1 MAETVRGLNIKLT
14 LDGKDLQNELNNI
27 KANLEEQQK
36 DLKAINAS
44 LRYDSSN
51 LDLWKKKQEALN
63 GILEDTKK
71 KLENLKEQLEKA
83 KIALELGEI
92 SEKEFNQ
99 LRRNVQYAEADVAKL
114 NKQIKETDEKIDSL
128 GSIDLS
134 KLSKVGSS
142 LSKYVT
148 APILG
153 AVSALTALSVKSA
166 ATADELGDTAS
177 KIGVSVESLQKW
189 NYVAKVFAV
198 ENDVM
203 LKALTK
209 TNNIL
214 GEISKGNIP
223 GCVTALDTLGI
234 SYESLNGLSADA
246 AFEKIRNALAGVEDE
261 TLRVGLANEIF
272 GEKIGTD
279 LQQLLSAS
287 SSEINNFKNECEE
300 LGLITEEEAE
310 SSAKFND
317 ELDKVKQQL
326 QTLGVELAQI
336 LLPIMTEFLTT
347 LKDSIIPKISEWAN
361 KLANMNDTTKK
372 TILVVLGLVAAIGPA
387 IKIITTV
394 VPIVKGLSA
403 ALTATGTS
411 GFFAGTG
418 ISAATLGIGALIAI
432 LVMALTQ
439 SEQFKEIIAEI
450 GELLMQLLEPI
461 FEIME
466 VISDALMPII
476 EMVME
481 VLQAVINLLTPI
493 LDALLM
499 PISAV
504 LQVIGQILN
513 AFMPLITI
521 LANLIKSVIAPVLK
535 VLYALLEPIFTIL
548 NAIIEAIKWILD
560 HTVGWLMDIVNGAI
574 DWFSDTFLGGSSNES
589 SQNTVNNSTT
599 NNVTINTTSS
609 EFDVD
614 SINEALGGSYL

>member
-27 KANLEEQQK
+27 KANLKEQQK

-44 LRYDSSN
+44 LRYDSTN

-83 KIALELGEI
+83 KTALELGEI

-128 GSIDLS
+128 SSIDLS

-142 LSKYVT
+142 LTKYVT

-223 GCVTALDTLGI
+223 GCVAALDTLGI

-287 SSEINNFKNECEE
+287 SSEIDNFKNECEE
-300 LGLITEEEAE
+300 LGLITEEEVE

-336 LLPIMTEFLTT
+336 LLPIMTEFLAT

-411 GFFAGTG
+411 GFFAGAG

-439 SEQFKEIIAEI
+439 SEQFKEIIQEI

-476 EMVME
+476 DMVME

-513 AFMPLITI
+513 AFMPLITV

-599 NNVTINTTSS
+599 NNVTINTSSS

>member
-27 KANLEEQQK
+27 KANLKEQQK

-51 LDLWKKKQEALN
+51 LDLWKKKQGTLN

-83 KIALELGEI
+83 KTALELGEI

-114 NKQIKETDEKIDSL
+114 NKQIKETDEKIDGLS
-128 GSIDLS
+128 SIDLS

-142 LSKYVT
+142 LTKYVT

-246 AFEKIRNALAGVEDE
+246 AFEKIRNALANVEDE

-300 LGLITEEEAE
+300 LGLITEEEVE

-372 TILVVLGLVAAIGPA
+372 TILVVLGLVAAIGPV

-411 GFFAGTG
+411 GYFAGAG

-439 SEQFKEIIAEI
+439 SEQFKEIIQEI

-476 EMVME
+476 DMVME

-493 LDALLM
+493 LDALLT

-513 AFMPLITI
+513 AFMPLITV

-574 DWFSDTFLGGSSNES
+574 DWFSDTFLGGNSNES
-589 SQNTVNNSTT
+589 SQNTVNNQTT
-599 NNVTINTTSS
+599 NNVTINTSSS

>member
-27 KANLEEQQK
+27 KANLKEQQK

-51 LDLWKKKQEALN
+51 LDLWKKKQETLN

-114 NKQIKETDEKIDSL
+114 NKQIKETDEKIDNLSN
-128 GSIDLS
+128 IDLS

-142 LSKYVT
+142 LTKYVT

-209 TNNIL
+209 TNNLL

-223 GCVTALDTLGI
+223 GCVTALDALGI
-234 SYESLNGLSADA
+234 SYESLNGLSADQ
-246 AFEKIRNALAGVEDE
+246 AFEKIRNALANVEDE

-300 LGLITEEEAE
+300 LGLITEEEVE

-361 KLANMNDTTKK
+361 KLASMNDTTKK
-372 TILVVLGLVAAIGPA
+372 TILVVLGLVAAIGPV

-394 VPIVKGLSA
+394 IPIVKGLSS
-403 ALTATGTS
+403 ALTATGTI
-411 GFFAGTG
+411 GFFAGAG

-439 SEQFKEIIAEI
+439 SEQFKEIIQEV

-476 EMVME
+476 DMVME

-513 AFMPLITI
+513 AFMPLITV

-574 DWFSDTFLGGSSNES
+574 DWFSDTFLGGSNNES
-589 SQNTVNNSTT
+589 SQNTVNNQTT
-599 NNVTINTTSS
+599 NNVTINTSSS

>member
-27 KANLEEQQK
+27 KTNLKEQQK

-83 KIALELGEI
+83 KTALELGEI

-99 LRRNVQYAEADVAKL
+99 LRRNVQYAETDVAKL

-209 TNNIL
+209 TNNLL

-246 AFEKIRNALAGVEDE
+246 AFEKIRNALANVEDE

-300 LGLITEEEAE
+300 LGLITEEEVE

-361 KLANMNDTTKK
+361 KLANINDTTKK

-411 GFFAGTG
+411 GFFAGAG

-476 EMVME
+476 DMVME

-493 LDALLM
+493 LDALLV
-499 PISAV
+499 PISVV

-521 LANLIKSVIAPVLK
+521 LANLIKSVIVPVLK

-589 SQNTVNNSTT
+589 SQNTFNNQTT
-599 NNVTINTTSS
+599 NNVTINTSSS

>member
-27 KANLEEQQK
+27 KANLKEQQK

-44 LRYDSSN
+44 LRYDSTN

-83 KIALELGEI
+83 KTALELGEI

-198 ENDVM
+198 ENEVM

-209 TNNIL
+209 TNNLL

-300 LGLITEEEAE
+300 LGLITEEEVE

-361 KLANMNDTTKK
+361 KLANMNDKTKK

-411 GFFAGTG
+411 GFFAGAG

-439 SEQFKEIIAEI
+439 SEQFKEIIQEI

-574 DWFSDTFLGGSSNES
+574 DWFSDTFLGGSNSES

-599 NNVTINTTSS
+599 NNVTINTSSS

>member
-27 KANLEEQQK
+27 KANLKEQQK

-51 LDLWKKKQEALN
+51 LELWKKKQEALN
-63 GILEDTKK
+63 AILEDTKK

-83 KIALELGEI
+83 KTALELGEI

-128 GSIDLS
+128 SSIDLS

-142 LSKYVT
+142 LTKYVT

-246 AFEKIRNALAGVEDE
+246 AFERIRNALAGVEDE

-287 SSEINNFKNECEE
+287 SSEIDNFKNECEE
-300 LGLITEEEAE
+300 LGLITEEEVE

-411 GFFAGTG
+411 GFFAGAG

-574 DWFSDTFLGGSSNES
+574 DWFSDTFLGGSNNES
-589 SQNTVNNSTT
+589 NQSTVNNSTT
-599 NNVTINTTSS
+599 NNVTINTSSS

>member
-27 KANLEEQQK
+27 KANLKEQQK

-51 LDLWKKKQEALN
+51 LDLWRKKQEALN

-83 KIALELGEI
+83 KTALELGEI

-114 NKQIKETDEKIDSL
+114 NKQIKETDEKIDRL

-198 ENDVM
+198 ENEVM

-209 TNNIL
+209 TNNLL

-234 SYESLNGLSADA
+234 SYESLNGLSADQ

-287 SSEINNFKNECEE
+287 SSEINNFKSECEE
-300 LGLITEEEAE
+300 LGLITEEEVE

-347 LKDSIIPKISEWAN
+347 LKDSIIPKVSEWAN

-387 IKIITTV
+387 IKIITTII
-394 VPIVKGLSA
+394 PIVKGLSA
-403 ALTATGTS
+403 SLTATGTS
-411 GFFAGTG
+411 GFFAGAG

-432 LVMALTQ
+432 LIMALTQ
-439 SEQFKEIIAEI
+439 SEQFKEIITEI
-450 GELLMQLLEPI
+450 GELLMDLLEPI

-481 VLQAVINLLTPI
+481 VLQAVVNLLTPI

-574 DWFSDTFLGGSSNES
+574 DWFSDTFLGGSSNEN
-589 SQNTVNNSTT
+589 SQSTVNNQTT
-599 NNVTINTTSS
+599 NNVTINTSSS

>member
-27 KANLEEQQK
+27 KANLKEQQK

-51 LDLWKKKQEALN
+51 LDLWKKKQEVLN

-83 KIALELGEI
+83 RTALELGEI

-128 GSIDLS
+128 SSIDLS

-142 LSKYVT
+142 LTKYVT

-198 ENDVM
+198 ENEVM

-234 SYESLNGLSADA
+234 SYESLSGLSADQ
-246 AFEKIRNALAGVEDE
+246 AFEKIRNALANVEDE

-300 LGLITEEEAE
+300 LGLITDEEVE

-403 ALTATGTS
+403 VLTATGTS
-411 GFFAGTG
+411 GFFAGAG

-476 EMVME
+476 DMVME

-574 DWFSDTFLGGSSNES
+574 DWFSDTFLGGNNNES
-589 SQNTVNNSTT
+589 SQSTVNNQTT
-599 NNVTINTTSS
+599 NNVTINTSSS

>member
-27 KANLEEQQK
+27 KANLKEQQK
-36 DLKAINAS
+36 DLKSINAS

-83 KIALELGEI
+83 RTALELGEI

-134 KLSKVGSS
+134 KLSKVGSN
-142 LSKYVT
+142 LTKYVT

-166 ATADELGDTAS
+166 ATADELGDIAS
-177 KIGVSVESLQKW
+177 KIGISVESLQKW

-246 AFEKIRNALAGVEDE
+246 AFERIRNALANVEDE

-300 LGLITEEEAE
+300 LGFITEEEVE

-361 KLANMNDTTKK
+361 KLSNMNDTKKK

-411 GFFAGTG
+411 GYFAGAG

-439 SEQFKEIIAEI
+439 SEQFKEIIQEI

-535 VLYALLEPIFTIL
+535 VLYTLLEPIFTIL

-574 DWFSDTFLGGSSNES
+574 DWFSDTFLGGSSNEN
-589 SQNTVNNSTT
+589 SQSTVNNQTT
-599 NNVTINTTSS
+599 NNVTINTSSS

>member
-27 KANLEEQQK
+27 KANLKEQQK

-51 LDLWKKKQEALN
+51 LDLRKKKQETLN

-71 KLENLKEQLEKA
+71 KLDNLKEQLEKA
-83 KIALELGEI
+83 KTALELGEI

-189 NYVAKVFAV
+189 NYVAKVFAI
-198 ENDVM
+198 ENEVM

-246 AFEKIRNALAGVEDE
+246 AFEKIRNALANVKDE

-300 LGLITEEEAE
+300 LGLITEEEVE

-347 LKDSIIPKISEWAN
+347 LKDSIIPKISEWAD

-411 GFFAGTG
+411 GFFAGAG

-432 LVMALTQ
+432 LIMALTQ
-439 SEQFKEIIAEI
+439 SEQFKEIIADI

-466 VISDALMPII
+466 VISEALMPII

-493 LDALLM
+493 LDALLL

-589 SQNTVNNSTT
+589 NQNTVNNQTT
-599 NNVTINTTSS
+599 NNVTINTSSS

-614 SINEALGGSYL
+614 SINEALGRSYL

>member
-27 KANLEEQQK
+27 KANLKEQQK

-44 LRYDSSN
+44 LRYDSTN

-83 KIALELGEI
+83 KTALELGEI

-128 GSIDLS
+128 SSIDLS

-198 ENDVM
+198 ENEVM

-209 TNNIL
+209 TNNLL

-234 SYESLNGLSADA
+234 SYESLRGLSADA

-300 LGLITEEEAE
+300 LGLITEEEVE

-411 GFFAGTG
+411 GFFAGVG

-439 SEQFKEIIAEI
+439 SEQFKEIIQEI

-476 EMVME
+476 DMVME

-535 VLYALLEPIFTIL
+535 VLYVLLEPIFTIL

-589 SQNTVNNSTT
+589 SQSTVNNQTT
-599 NNVTINTTSS
+599 NNVTINTSS
-609 EFDVD
+609 NEFDVD

>member
-27 KANLEEQQK
+27 KANLKEQQK

-83 KIALELGEI
+83 RTALELGEI

-142 LSKYVT
+142 FTKYVT

-287 SSEINNFKNECEE
+287 SSEINNFKSECEE
-300 LGLITEEEAE
+300 LGLITDEEVE

-347 LKDSIIPKISEWAN
+347 LKDSIIPKVSEWAN
-361 KLANMNDTTKK
+361 KLANMNDTAKK

-411 GFFAGTG
+411 GFFAGAG

-439 SEQFKEIIAEI
+439 SEQFKEIIQEI

-574 DWFSDTFLGGSSNES
+574 DWFSDTFLGGSSNEN
-589 SQNTVNNSTT
+589 SQSTVNNQTT
-599 NNVTINTTSS
+599 NNVTINTSSS

>member
-27 KANLEEQQK
+27 KANLKEQQK

-83 KIALELGEI
+83 KTALELGAI

-128 GSIDLS
+128 SGIDLS

-142 LSKYVT
+142 LTKYVT

-177 KIGVSVESLQKW
+177 KIGISVESLQKW

-198 ENDVM
+198 ENEVM

-209 TNNIL
+209 TNNLL

-300 LGLITEEEAE
+300 LGLITEAEVE

-372 TILVVLGLVAAIGPA
+372 TILVVLGLVAAIGPV

-411 GFFAGTG
+411 GYFAGAG

-439 SEQFKEIIAEI
+439 SEQFKEIIQEI

-574 DWFSDTFLGGSSNES
+574 DWFSDTFLGGNSNES
-589 SQNTVNNSTT
+589 NQNTVNNQTT
-599 NNVTINTTSS
+599 NNVTINTSSS

>member
-27 KANLEEQQK
+27 KANLKEQQK

-51 LDLWKKKQEALN
+51 LDLWKKKQETLN

-114 NKQIKETDEKIDSL
+114 NKQIKETDEKIDNLSN
-128 GSIDLS
+128 IDLS
-134 KLSKVGSS
+134 RLSKVGSS
-142 LSKYVT
+142 LTKYVT

-209 TNNIL
+209 TNNLL

-223 GCVTALDTLGI
+223 GCVTALDALGI
-234 SYESLNGLSADA
+234 SYESLNGLSADQ
-246 AFEKIRNALAGVEDE
+246 AFEKIRNALANVEDE

-300 LGLITEEEAE
+300 LGLITEEEVE

-361 KLANMNDTTKK
+361 KLASMNDTTKK
-372 TILVVLGLVAAIGPA
+372 TILVVLGLVAAIGPV

-394 VPIVKGLSA
+394 IPIVKGLSA

-411 GFFAGTG
+411 GFFAGAG

-439 SEQFKEIIAEI
+439 SEQFKEIIQEI

-476 EMVME
+476 DMVME

-513 AFMPLITI
+513 AFMPLITV

-574 DWFSDTFLGGSSNES
+574 DWFSDTFLGGSNNES
-589 SQNTVNNSTT
+589 SQNTVNNQTT
-599 NNVTINTTSS
+599 NNVTINTSSS

>member
-27 KANLEEQQK
+27 KANLKEQQK

-51 LDLWKKKQEALN
+51 LDLRKKKQETLN

-71 KLENLKEQLEKA
+71 KLDNLKEQLEKA
-83 KIALELGEI
+83 KTALELGEI

-198 ENDVM
+198 ENEVM

-246 AFEKIRNALAGVEDE
+246 AFEKIRNALANVKDE

-300 LGLITEEEAE
+300 LGLITEEEVE

-347 LKDSIIPKISEWAN
+347 LKDSIIPKISEWAD

-411 GFFAGTG
+411 GFFAGAG

-432 LVMALTQ
+432 LIMALTQ
-439 SEQFKEIIAEI
+439 SEQFKEIIADI

-466 VISDALMPII
+466 VISEALMPII

-493 LDALLM
+493 LDALLL

-589 SQNTVNNSTT
+589 NQNTVNNQTT
-599 NNVTINTTSS
+599 NNVTINTSSS

>member
-27 KANLEEQQK
+27 KANLKEQQK

-83 KIALELGEI
+83 KTALELGEI

-134 KLSKVGSS
+134 KLSKVGSN
-142 LSKYVT
+142 LIKYVT

-153 AVSALTALSVKSA
+153 VVSALTALSVKSA

-300 LGLITEEEAE
+300 LGLITEEEVE

-347 LKDSIIPKISEWAN
+347 LKDSIIPKVSEWAK
-361 KLANMNDTTKK
+361 KLGNMNDTTKK
-372 TILVVLGLVAAIGPA
+372 TILVVLGLVAAIGPV

-411 GFFAGTG
+411 GYFAGAG

-439 SEQFKEIIAEI
+439 SEQFKEIIQEI

-476 EMVME
+476 DMVME

-513 AFMPLITI
+513 AFMPLITV

-589 SQNTVNNSTT
+589 SQNTVNNQTT
-599 NNVTINTTSS
+599 NNVTINTSSS

>member
-27 KANLEEQQK
+27 KANLKEQQK

-51 LDLWKKKQEALN
+51 LDLWKKKQETLN

-114 NKQIKETDEKIDSL
+114 NKQIKETDEKIDNLSN
-128 GSIDLS
+128 IDLS

-142 LSKYVT
+142 LTKYVT

-209 TNNIL
+209 TNNLL

-223 GCVTALDTLGI
+223 GCVTALDALGI
-234 SYESLNGLSADA
+234 SYESLNGLSADQ
-246 AFEKIRNALAGVEDE
+246 AFEKIRNALANVEDE

-300 LGLITEEEAE
+300 LGLITEEEVE

-361 KLANMNDTTKK
+361 KLASMNDTTKK
-372 TILVVLGLVAAIGPA
+372 TILVVLGLVAAIGPV

-394 VPIVKGLSA
+394 IPIVKGLSS

-411 GFFAGTG
+411 GFFAGAG

-439 SEQFKEIIAEI
+439 SEQFKEIIQEI

-476 EMVME
+476 DMVME

-513 AFMPLITI
+513 AFMPLITV

-560 HTVGWLMDIVNGAI
+560 HTFWWLMYIVNGAI
-574 DWFSDTFLGGSSNES
+574 DWFSDTFLGGSNNES
-589 SQNTVNNSTT
+589 SQNTVNNQTT
-599 NNVTINTTSS
+599 NNVTINTSSS

>member
-27 KANLEEQQK
+27 KANLKEQQK

-83 KIALELGEI
+83 KTALELGEI

-142 LSKYVT
+142 LTKYVT

-198 ENDVM
+198 ENEVM

-209 TNNIL
+209 TNNLL

-300 LGLITEEEAE
+300 LGLITEEEVE

-347 LKDSIIPKISEWAN
+347 LKDSIIPKVSEWAN

-387 IKIITTV
+387 IKIITTII
-394 VPIVKGLSA
+394 PIVKGLLAS
-403 ALTATGTS
+403 LTATGTS
-411 GFFAGTG
+411 GFFAGAG

-432 LVMALTQ
+432 LIMALTQ

-450 GELLMQLLEPI
+450 GELLMDLLEPI

-589 SQNTVNNSTT
+589 NQNTVNNQTT
-599 NNVTINTTSS
+599 NNVTINTSSS

>member
-27 KANLEEQQK
+27 KANLKEQQK
-36 DLKAINAS
+36 DLKAINSS

-83 KIALELGEI
+83 KTALELGEI
-92 SEKEFNQ
+92 SEKEFNH

-114 NKQIKETDEKIDSL
+114 NKQIKETDEKIDGLS
-128 GSIDLS
+128 SIDLS
-134 KLSKVGSS
+134 KFSKVGSN
-142 LSKYVT
+142 LTKYVT

-153 AVSALTALSVKSA
+153 AVSALTALSVKST

-177 KIGVSVESLQKW
+177 KIGISVESLQKW

-209 TNNIL
+209 TNNLL

-234 SYESLNGLSADA
+234 SYESLSGLSADQ
-246 AFEKIRNALAGVEDE
+246 AFEKIRNALANVEDE

-300 LGLITEEEAE
+300 LGLITEEEVE

-361 KLANMNDTTKK
+361 KLASMNDTTKK
-372 TILVVLGLVAAIGPA
+372 TILVVLGLVAAIGPV

-411 GFFAGTG
+411 GYFAGAG

-439 SEQFKEIIAEI
+439 SEQFKEIIQEI

-461 FEIME
+461 FEIVE

-476 EMVME
+476 DMVME

-493 LDALLM
+493 LDALLT

-535 VLYALLEPIFTIL
+535 VLYTLLEPIFTIL

-574 DWFSDTFLGGSSNES
+574 DWFSDTFLGGSNNES
-589 SQNTVNNSTT
+589 SQNTVNNQTT
-599 NNVTINTTSS
+599 NNVTINTSSS

>member
-27 KANLEEQQK
+27 KANLKEQQK

-83 KIALELGEI
+83 RTALELGEI

-134 KLSKVGSS
+134 KLSKVGSN
-142 LSKYVT
+142 LTKYVT

-287 SSEINNFKNECEE
+287 SSEINNFKSECEE
-300 LGLITEEEAE
+300 LGLITDEEVE

-347 LKDSIIPKISEWAN
+347 LKDSIIPKVSEWAN
-361 KLANMNDTTKK
+361 KLANMNDTAKK

-411 GFFAGTG
+411 GFFAGAG

-439 SEQFKEIIAEI
+439 SEQFKEIIQEI

-574 DWFSDTFLGGSSNES
+574 DWFSDTFLGGSSNEN
-589 SQNTVNNSTT
+589 SQSTVNNQTT
-599 NNVTINTTSS
+599 NNVTINTSSS

>member
-27 KANLEEQQK
+27 KANLKEQQK

-83 KIALELGEI
+83 KTALELGEI

-114 NKQIKETDEKIDSL
+114 HKQIKETDEKIDSL
-128 GSIDLS
+128 V
-134 KLSKVGSS
+134 SKVGSS
-142 LSKYVT
+142 LTKYVT

-166 ATADELGDTAS
+166 VTADELGDTAS
-177 KIGVSVESLQKW
+177 KIGVSVESLHKW

-246 AFEKIRNALAGVEDE
+246 AFERIRNALAGVEDE

-300 LGLITEEEAE
+300 LGLITEEEVE

-394 VPIVKGLSA
+394 IPIVKGLSA
-403 ALTATGTS
+403 SLTATGTS
-411 GFFAGTG
+411 GFFAGAG

-574 DWFSDTFLGGSSNES
+574 DWFSDTFLGGSNNES
-589 SQNTVNNSTT
+589 SQNTVNNQTT
-599 NNVTINTTSS
+599 NNVTINTSSS

>member
-14 LDGKDLQNELNNI
+14 LDGKDLENELNNI
-27 KANLEEQQK
+27 KANLKEQQK
-36 DLKAINAS
+36 DLKAINTS

-63 GILEDTKK
+63 GILEESKK
-71 KLENLKEQLEKA
+71 KLENLKEQLEKG
-83 KIALELGEI
+83 KTALELGEM

-99 LRRNVQYAEADVAKL
+99 LRRNIQYAEADVAKL
-114 NKQIKETDEKIDSL
+114 NKQIEETDEKIDSL
-128 GSIDLS
+128 SNIDLS

-142 LSKYVT
+142 LTKYVT

-153 AVSALTALSVKSA
+153 ALSALTALSVKSA

-177 KIGVSVESLQKW
+177 KIGISVESLQKW
-189 NYVAKVFAV
+189 NYVAKIFAV

-209 TNNIL
+209 TNNML

-223 GCVTALDTLGI
+223 SCVTALDTLGI
-234 SYESLNGLSADA
+234 SYESLNGLSADK
-246 AFEKIRNALAGVEDE
+246 AFEKIRNALANVEDE

-287 SSEINNFKNECEE
+287 SNEINNFKNECEE
-300 LGLITEEEAE
+300 LGLITEEEVE

-336 LLPIMTEFLTT
+336 LLPIMSEFLTA

-387 IKIITTV
+387 LKIITAV
-394 VPIVKGLSA
+394 IPIVKGLSA
-403 ALTATGTS
+403 ALNATGTS
-411 GFFAGTG
+411 GFFASAG

-439 SEQFKEIIAEI
+439 SEQFKEIITEI
-450 GELLMQLLEPI
+450 GELLIALLEPI
-461 FEIME
+461 FEIIE

-476 EMVME
+476 DMVME
-481 VLQAVINLLTPI
+481 VLGAVINLLTPI

-504 LQVIGQILN
+504 LQVIGQVLN
-513 AFMPLITI
+513 AFMPLITV
-521 LANLIKSVIAPVLK
+521 LANLIKSVIAPVLQ
-535 VLYALLEPIFTIL
+535 VLYSLLEPIFTIL

-574 DWFSDTFLGGSSNES
+574 DWFSDTFLGGSSNQS
-589 SQNTVNNSTT
+589 SQNTVNNQTT
-599 NNVTINTTSS
+599 NNVTINTSSS

>member
-27 KANLEEQQK
+27 KANLKEQQK

-51 LDLWKKKQEALN
+51 LDLWKKKQETLN

-114 NKQIKETDEKIDSL
+114 NKQIKETDEKIDNLSN
-128 GSIDLS
+128 IDLS

-142 LSKYVT
+142 LTKYVT

-209 TNNIL
+209 TNNLL

-223 GCVTALDTLGI
+223 GCVTALDALGI
-234 SYESLNGLSADA
+234 SYESLNGLSADQ
-246 AFEKIRNALAGVEDE
+246 AFEKIRNALANVEDE

-300 LGLITEEEAE
+300 LGLITEEEVE

-361 KLANMNDTTKK
+361 KLASMNDTTKK
-372 TILVVLGLVAAIGPA
+372 TILVVLGLVAAIGPV

-394 VPIVKGLSA
+394 IPIVKGLSS

-411 GFFAGTG
+411 GFFAGAG

-439 SEQFKEIIAEI
+439 SEQFKEIIQEI

-476 EMVME
+476 DMVME

-513 AFMPLITI
+513 AFMPLITV

-574 DWFSDTFLGGSSNES
+574 DWFSDTFLGGSNNES
-589 SQNTVNNSTT
+589 SQNTVNNQTT
-599 NNVTINTTSS
+599 NNVTINTSSS

>member
-27 KANLEEQQK
+27 KANLKEQQK

-83 KIALELGEI
+83 KTALELGEI

-134 KLSKVGSS
+134 KLSKVGSN
-142 LSKYVT
+142 LTKYVT

-177 KIGVSVESLQKW
+177 KIGISVESLQKW

-246 AFEKIRNALAGVEDE
+246 AFEKIRNALAGVKDE

-300 LGLITEEEAE
+300 LGLITEEEVE

-347 LKDSIIPKISEWAN
+347 LKESIIPKVSDWAN

-372 TILVVLGLVAAIGPA
+372 TILVILGLVATIGPV

-394 VPIVKGLSA
+394 VPIVKGLST

-411 GFFAGTG
+411 GYFAGAG

-432 LVMALTQ
+432 LVMDLAQ
-439 SEQFKEIIAEI
+439 IEQFKEIIQEI
-450 GELLMQLLEPI
+450 GEFLMQLLEPI

-589 SQNTVNNSTT
+589 SQNTVNNQTT
-599 NNVTINTTSS
+599 NNVTINTSSS

>member
-27 KANLEEQQK
+27 KANLKEQQK

-51 LDLWKKKQEALN
+51 LDLRKKKQETLN

-71 KLENLKEQLEKA
+71 KLDNLKEQLEKA
-83 KIALELGEI
+83 KTALELGEI

-189 NYVAKVFAV
+189 NYVAKVFAI
-198 ENDVM
+198 ENEVM

-246 AFEKIRNALAGVEDE
+246 AFEKIRNALANVKDE

-300 LGLITEEEAE
+300 LGLITEEEVE

-347 LKDSIIPKISEWAN
+347 LKDSIIPKISEWAD

-411 GFFAGTG
+411 GFFAGAG

-432 LVMALTQ
+432 LIMALTQ
-439 SEQFKEIIAEI
+439 SEQFKEIIADI

-466 VISDALMPII
+466 VISEALMPII

-493 LDALLM
+493 LDALLL

-589 SQNTVNNSTT
+589 NQNTVNNQTT
-599 NNVTINTTSS
+599 NNVTINTSSS

>member
-27 KANLEEQQK
+27 KANLKEQQK

-51 LDLWKKKQEALN
+51 LDLWKKKQETLN

-83 KIALELGEI
+83 RTALELGEI

-142 LSKYVT
+142 LTKYVT

-177 KIGVSVESLQKW
+177 KIGISVESLQKW

-203 LKALTK
+203 LKTLTK
-209 TNNIL
+209 TNNLL

-300 LGLITEEEAE
+300 LGLITEEEVQ

-387 IKIITTV
+387 IKIITTII
-394 VPIVKGLSA
+394 PIVKGLSVS
-403 ALTATGTS
+403 LTATGTS
-411 GFFAGTG
+411 GFFAGAG

-589 SQNTVNNSTT
+589 SQNTVNNQTT
-599 NNVTINTTSS
+599 NNVTINTSSS

>member
-27 KANLEEQQK
+27 KANLKEQQK

-83 KIALELGEI
+83 KTALELGEI

-142 LSKYVT
+142 LTKYVT

-198 ENDVM
+198 ENEVM

-300 LGLITEEEAE
+300 LGLITEEEVE

-411 GFFAGTG
+411 GFFAGAG

-450 GELLMQLLEPI
+450 GELLIQLLEPI

-513 AFMPLITI
+513 AFMPLITV

-599 NNVTINTTSS
+599 NNVTINTSSS

>member
-27 KANLEEQQK
+27 KANLKEQQK

-63 GILEDTKK
+63 GILKDTKK

-83 KIALELGEI
+83 KTALELGEI

-142 LSKYVT
+142 LTKYVT

-198 ENDVM
+198 ENEVM

-234 SYESLNGLSADA
+234 SYESLSGLSADQ
-246 AFEKIRNALAGVEDE
+246 AFEKIRNALANVKDE

-300 LGLITEEEAE
+300 LGLITEEEVE

-347 LKDSIIPKISEWAN
+347 LKDSIIPKVSEWAN

-372 TILVVLGLVAAIGPA
+372 TILVILGLVAAIGPV

-411 GFFAGTG
+411 GFFAGAG

-439 SEQFKEIIAEI
+439 SEQFKEIIQEI
-450 GELLMQLLEPI
+450 GELLIQLLEPI

-493 LDALLM
+493 LDALLT

-513 AFMPLITI
+513 AFMPLITV

-599 NNVTINTTSS
+599 NNVTINTSSS

>member
-27 KANLEEQQK
+27 KANLKEQQK

-63 GILEDTKK
+63 GILEDAKK

-83 KIALELGEI
+83 KTALELGEI

-142 LSKYVT
+142 LTKYVT

-198 ENDVM
+198 ENEVM

-234 SYESLNGLSADA
+234 SYESFNGLSADA

-300 LGLITEEEAE
+300 LRLITEEEVE
-310 SSAKFND
+310 SNAKFND

-411 GFFAGTG
+411 GFFAGAG

-589 SQNTVNNSTT
+589 SQNTVNNQTT
-599 NNVTINTTSS
+599 NNVTINTSSS

>member
-27 KANLEEQQK
+27 KANLKEQQK

-63 GILEDTKK
+63 GILEETKK

-83 KIALELGEI
+83 KTALELGEI

-128 GSIDLS
+128 SGIDLS

-142 LSKYVT
+142 LTKYVT

-198 ENDVM
+198 ENEVM

-209 TNNIL
+209 TNNLL

-300 LGLITEEEAE
+300 LGLITEEEVE
-310 SSAKFND
+310 SSARQSQTTASNLGSGTSPNLASYHD
-317 ELDKVKQQL
+317 GVLDH
-326 QTLGVELAQI
+326 
-336 LLPIMTEFLTT
+336 
-347 LKDSIIPKISEWAN
+347 S
-361 KLANMNDTTKK
+361 
-372 TILVVLGLVAAIGPA
+372 
-387 IKIITTV
+387 
-394 VPIVKGLSA
+394 KGLHHS
-403 ALTATGTS
+403 
-411 GFFAGTG
+411 
-418 ISAATLGIGALIAI
+418 
-432 LVMALTQ
+432 
-439 SEQFKEIIAEI
+439 
-450 GELLMQLLEPI
+450 
-461 FEIME
+461 
-466 VISDALMPII
+466 
-476 EMVME
+476 
-481 VLQAVINLLTPI
+481 
-493 LDALLM
+493 
-499 PISAV
+499 
-504 LQVIGQILN
+504 
-513 AFMPLITI
+513 
-521 LANLIKSVIAPVLK
+521 
-535 VLYALLEPIFTIL
+535 
-548 NAIIEAIKWILD
+548 
-560 HTVGWLMDIVNGAI
+560 
-574 DWFSDTFLGGSSNES
+574 
-589 SQNTVNNSTT
+589 
-599 NNVTINTTSS
+599 
-609 EFDVD
+609 
-614 SINEALGGSYL
+614 

>member
-27 KANLEEQQK
+27 KANLKEQQK

-44 LRYDSSN
+44 LRYDSNN

-83 KIALELGEI
+83 KTALELGEI

-114 NKQIKETDEKIDSL
+114 NKQIKETDEKIESL

-142 LSKYVT
+142 LTKYVT
-148 APILG
+148 GPILG

-177 KIGVSVESLQKW
+177 KIGISVESLQKW

-198 ENDVM
+198 ENEVM

-209 TNNIL
+209 TNNLL

-234 SYESLNGLSADA
+234 SYESLNGLSADV
-246 AFEKIRNALAGVEDE
+246 AFEKIRNALANVKDE

-300 LGLITEEEAE
+300 LGLITEEEVE

-317 ELDKVKQQL
+317 ELDKVKQQF

-387 IKIITTV
+387 IKIITTII
-394 VPIVKGLSA
+394 PIVKGLSA
-403 ALTATGTS
+403 SLTATGTS
-411 GFFAGTG
+411 GFFAGAG

-439 SEQFKEIIAEI
+439 S
-450 GELLMQLLEPI
+450 
-461 FEIME
+461 
-466 VISDALMPII
+466 DADHRDGDGSLAGRH
-476 EMVME
+476 
-481 VLQAVINLLTPI
+481 Q
-493 LDALLM
+493 
-499 PISAV
+499 
-504 LQVIGQILN
+504 
-513 AFMPLITI
+513 
-521 LANLIKSVIAPVLK
+521 LANPDFGCSIDA
-535 VLYALLEPIFTIL
+535 YFR
-548 NAIIEAIKWILD
+548 
-560 HTVGWLMDIVNGAI
+560 GASG
-574 DWFSDTFLGGSSNES
+574 DRA
-589 SQNTVNNSTT
+589 NT
-599 NNVTINTTSS
+599 
-609 EFDVD
+609 
-614 SINEALGGSYL
+614 

>member
-27 KANLEEQQK
+27 KANLKEQQK

-51 LDLWKKKQEALN
+51 LDLWKKKQETLN

-114 NKQIKETDEKIDSL
+114 NKQIKETDEKIDNLSN
-128 GSIDLS
+128 IDLS

-142 LSKYVT
+142 LTKYVT

-209 TNNIL
+209 TNNLL
-214 GEISKGNIP
+214 GEISKGNIH

-234 SYESLNGLSADA
+234 SYESLNGLSADQ
-246 AFEKIRNALAGVEDE
+246 AFEKIRNALASVEDE

-300 LGLITEEEAE
+300 LGLITEEEVE

-361 KLANMNDTTKK
+361 KLASMNDTTKK
-372 TILVVLGLVAAIGPA
+372 TILVVLGLVAAIGPV

-394 VPIVKGLSA
+394 IPIVKGLSA

-411 GFFAGTG
+411 GFFAGAG

-439 SEQFKEIIAEI
+439 SEQFKEIIQEI

-476 EMVME
+476 DMVME

-513 AFMPLITI
+513 AFMPLITV

-535 VLYALLEPIFTIL
+535 VLYTLLEPIFTIL

-574 DWFSDTFLGGSSNES
+574 DWFSDTFLGGSNNES
-589 SQNTVNNSTT
+589 SQNTVNNQTT
-599 NNVTINTTSS
+599 NNVTINTSSS

>member
-27 KANLEEQQK
+27 KANLKEQQK

-83 KIALELGEI
+83 KTALELGEI

-128 GSIDLS
+128 SSIDLS

-142 LSKYVT
+142 LTKYVT

-177 KIGVSVESLQKW
+177 KIGISVESLQKW

-198 ENDVM
+198 ENEVM

-209 TNNIL
+209 TNNLL

-234 SYESLNGLSADA
+234 SYESLSGLSADA
-246 AFEKIRNALAGVEDE
+246 AFEKIRNALANVEDE

-300 LGLITEEEAE
+300 LGLITEEEVE

-372 TILVVLGLVAAIGPA
+372 TILVVLGLVAAIGPV

-411 GFFAGTG
+411 GFFAGAG

-439 SEQFKEIIAEI
+439 SEQFKEIIQEI

-574 DWFSDTFLGGSSNES
+574 DWFSDTFLGGNSNES
-589 SQNTVNNSTT
+589 NQSTVNNQTT
-599 NNVTINTTSS
+599 NNVTINTSSS

>member
-27 KANLEEQQK
+27 KANLKEQQK

-83 KIALELGEI
+83 KTALELGEI

-128 GSIDLS
+128 SSIDLS

-142 LSKYVT
+142 LTKYVT

-234 SYESLNGLSADA
+234 SYESLNGLSADQ
-246 AFEKIRNALAGVEDE
+246 AFEKIRNALANVEDE

-300 LGLITEEEAE
+300 LGLITEEEVE

-372 TILVVLGLVAAIGPA
+372 TILVVLGLAAVIGPV

-394 VPIVKGLSA
+394 IPIVKGLSA

-411 GFFAGTG
+411 GYFAGAG

-439 SEQFKEIIAEI
+439 SEQFKEIIQEI

-493 LDALLM
+493 LDALLT

-513 AFMPLITI
+513 AFMPLITV

-535 VLYALLEPIFTIL
+535 VLYTLLEPIFTIL

-574 DWFSDTFLGGSSNES
+574 DWFSDTFLGGSSNEN
-589 SQNTVNNSTT
+589 SQSTVNNQTT
-599 NNVTINTTSS
+599 NNVTINTSSS

>member
-27 KANLEEQQK
+27 KANLKEQQK

-51 LDLWKKKQEALN
+51 LDLWKKKQETLN

-99 LRRNVQYAEADVAKL
+99 LRRNVQYTEADVAKL
-114 NKQIKETDEKIDSL
+114 NKQIKETDEKIDNLSN
-128 GSIDLS
+128 IDLS
-134 KLSKVGSS
+134 KLSKVVSS
-142 LSKYVT
+142 LTKYVT

-166 ATADELGDTAS
+166 ATADELWDTAS

-209 TNNIL
+209 TNNLL

-223 GCVTALDTLGI
+223 GCVTALDALGI
-234 SYESLNGLSADA
+234 SYESLNGLSADQ
-246 AFEKIRNALAGVEDE
+246 AFEKIRNALANVEDE

-300 LGLITEEEAE
+300 LGLITEEEVE

-361 KLANMNDTTKK
+361 KLASMNDTTKK
-372 TILVVLGLVAAIGPA
+372 TILVVLGLVAAIGPV

-394 VPIVKGLSA
+394 IPIVKGLSA

-411 GFFAGTG
+411 GFFAGAG

-439 SEQFKEIIAEI
+439 SEQFKEIIQEI

-476 EMVME
+476 DMVME

-513 AFMPLITI
+513 AFMPLITV

-574 DWFSDTFLGGSSNES
+574 DWFSDTFLGGSNNES
-589 SQNTVNNSTT
+589 SQNTVNNQTT
-599 NNVTINTTSS
+599 NNVTINTSSS

>member
-1 MAETVRGLNIKLT
+1 M
-14 LDGKDLQNELNNI
+14 
-27 KANLEEQQK
+27 
-36 DLKAINAS
+36 
-44 LRYDSSN
+44 
-51 LDLWKKKQEALN
+51 
-63 GILEDTKK
+63 
-71 KLENLKEQLEKA
+71 
-83 KIALELGEI
+83 
-92 SEKEFNQ
+92 
-99 LRRNVQYAEADVAKL
+99 
-114 NKQIKETDEKIDSL
+114 
-128 GSIDLS
+128 
-134 KLSKVGSS
+134 
-142 LSKYVT
+142 
-148 APILG
+148 
-153 AVSALTALSVKSA
+153 
-166 ATADELGDTAS
+166 
-177 KIGVSVESLQKW
+177 
-189 NYVAKVFAV
+189 
-198 ENDVM
+198 
-203 LKALTK
+203 
-209 TNNIL
+209 
-214 GEISKGNIP
+214 
-223 GCVTALDTLGI
+223 
-234 SYESLNGLSADA
+234 
-246 AFEKIRNALAGVEDE
+246 
-261 TLRVGLANEIF
+261 
-272 GEKIGTD
+272 
-279 LQQLLSAS
+279 
-287 SSEINNFKNECEE
+287 
-300 LGLITEEEAE
+300 
-310 SSAKFND
+310 
-317 ELDKVKQQL
+317 
-326 QTLGVELAQI
+326 ELAQI

-347 LKDSIIPKISEWAN
+347 LKDSIIPKISEWAD

-411 GFFAGTG
+411 GFFAGAG

-432 LVMALTQ
+432 LIMALTQ
-439 SEQFKEIIAEI
+439 SEQFKEIIADI

-466 VISDALMPII
+466 VISEALMPII

-493 LDALLM
+493 LDALLL

-589 SQNTVNNSTT
+589 NQNTVNNQTT
-599 NNVTINTTSS
+599 NNVTINTSSS

>member
-27 KANLEEQQK
+27 KANLKEQQK

-44 LRYDSSN
+44 LRYDSTN

-83 KIALELGEI
+83 KTALELGEI

-114 NKQIKETDEKIDSL
+114 NKQIKETDKKIDSL

-142 LSKYVT
+142 LTKYVT

-300 LGLITEEEAE
+300 LGLITDEEVE

-336 LLPIMTEFLTT
+336 LLPIMTEFLAT

-411 GFFAGTG
+411 GFFAGAG

-439 SEQFKEIIAEI
+439 SEQFKEIIQEI

-476 EMVME
+476 DMVME

-599 NNVTINTTSS
+599 NNVTINTSSS